1 MAYGENGY
9 NFHQYKL
16 HNEILPPVKETLRFV
31 NRFLW
36 VGGLIGIAD
45 KNKNGLLSKN
55 IYASKFRSISA
66 GNSKIVSFYVPRYT
80 RGVINVLAVSTQN
93 TIFYKEFKFI
103 VDMNT
108 GKPSL
113 YGDSGDIRYKIES
126 QGAMI
131 YMKLSDY
138 STVNYYYQYAEI
150 LGDAHIVDAAVLDDF
165 PSDAV
170 SL

>member
-1 MAYGENGY
+1 M
-9 NFHQYKL
+9 K
-16 HNEILPPVKETLRFV
+16 V
-31 NRFLW
+31 
-36 VGGLIGIAD
+36 VGGLLGIAD

-55 IYASKFRSISA
+55 IYASKFRSISVD
-66 GNSKIVSFYVPRYT
+66 NSKIVSFYVPRYT

-93 TIFYKEFKFI
+93 NIFYKEFKFI

-113 YGDSGDIRYKIES
+113 YGDSGGDIRYKIES
-126 QGAMI
+126 LDAMI
-131 YMKLSDY
+131 YMKLSDR

-150 LGDAHIVDAAVLDDF
+150 LGDGQIVDAAVLDDF